1 MHNIGLLGEW
11 LIKIN
16 QSKHYKTHSIRYNS
30 SVFVIESTGF
40 GPRWGPLAP
49 AVWAS
54 VPVPKS
60 VRRTAARA
68 PTGARVHSSQSPLC
82 SESVSELL
90 RAEGGMAAPWS
101 FFTSLPALV
110 LLLCFSF
117 GYTSPGNRRGNQ
129 ERCGFKVNDE
139 FAPFLGESPPL
150 VLALL
155 QAVAA
160 ASPLSLKDI
169 PIWEAV

>member
-1 MHNIGLLGEW
+1 M
-11 LIKIN
+11 
-16 QSKHYKTHSIRYNS
+16 
-30 SVFVIESTGF
+30 IESTGF
-40 GPRWGPLAP
+40 GPRCGPLAP

-60 VRRTAARA
+60 VRRTAARSR
-68 PTGARVHSSQSPLC
+68 TGARAYPSQSPLC

-90 RAEGGMAAPWS
+90 RAEGGMAVPRS
-101 FFTSLPALV
+101 FFTSLLALV

-129 ERCGFKVNDE
+129 ERCGFKVNHE
-139 FAPFLGESPPL
+139 FAPFLGEFSPL
-150 VLALL
+150 VSALL

-160 ASPLSLKDI
+160 ASSLSLKDI
-169 PIWEAV
+169 PV